1 MTNSVNVQPDI
12 TLRLDPSGVIRR
24 VVVSTTIAN
33 EDVAAKWVGQRWT
46 DTLVEGNALV
56 RQLLDD
62 KTGASAA
69 PRVRVRQ
76 RLGDGRE
83 LEVEYTTVRLGG
95 AGLIAIGHSL
105 EAARDVEARLTAA
118 KASMERDAWKLRDVE
133 TRYRLL
139 FDALT
144 NPVLL
149 IDGDFRVIEANAAAD
164 RALGVS
170 NETDFLA
177 QIAPAE
183 RPSFRTMLERLHEQ
197 GRVPGI
203 VLHLGSRGLSRA
215 WLVRATLVAEWA
227 PVFLVQLLPANAVE
241 EVAPPAQSTTQLS
254 RAAMNEVVANAVSSV
269 EQACIAAAL
278 NATHGDR
285 GAVARLMG
293 ISEEALAAKLSSTTR
308 K

>member
-24 VVVSTTIAN
+24 AVVSATIAN

-56 RQLLDD
+56 HQLLDD
-62 KTGASAA
+62 KTGGST

-105 EAARDVEARLTAA
+105 EATRDVEARLNAA

-149 IDGDFRVIEANAAAD
+149 IDGDLRVVEANAAAD

-170 NETDFLA
+170 NEADFLA
-177 QIAPAE
+177 QIDPAQ

-203 VLHLGSRGLSRA
+203 VLNLGSRGLSRA

-227 PVFLVQLLPANAVE
+227 PVFLVQLLPANPVVE
-241 EVAPPAQSTTQLS
+241 EVAPPAHSTTQLS
-254 RAAMNEVVANAVSSV
+254 KAAMNEVVANAVSSV

-293 ISEEALAAKLSSTTR
+293 ISEEALAAKLSTTR